1 MAEQWHDISGYDGV
15 YQVSDRG
22 QVRNTQTS
30 KILQLIRMK
39 NGRLYVTLSSNG
51 FQRKVTVH
59 SLVASA
65 FLGDCPP
72 NHEIVPKDGDY
83 RNNDVS
89 NLEYVTRGENQK
101 RLVLSTGGY
110 SVHLTKRVQ
119 TEQGLRYCPVA
130 QSLNGRIRP
139 DVVLVNG
146 KEERHAEG
154 AYYLE
159 WREKG
164 RRVRLSVGKDAQ
176 DAAARRQRK
185 QAELNA
191 VNHGVPVLPENG
203 NGHRSVAAAVSQ
215 FLEET
220 ELTKKP
226 KTLAAYTT
234 ALNYF
239 TESCR
244 KLYLHEIERH
254 DLLKFAGFLR
264 DEKKQSPRSVY
275 NKFETAMSFL
285 KANGIRGLVGKNDW
299 PRYTEEEPEMY
310 EQQELDKLFKACTEE
325 ERLWFEFFLMT
336 GMREQEVM
344 HLYWSDINFTAN
356 TVRVSHKP
364 DRNWTPK
371 AYKER
376 EIPIPAKLVKKLKAW
391 KAKADKTCALV
402 FPTSGCNPK
411 LDFLDCLK
419 ACAERA
425 ELNKGDF
432 WLHKF
437 RSTFATRCLW
447 AGVDLRTVQQWL
459 GHSDMESTMR
469 YLKPARN
476 QAVQEKVNDI
486 FA

>member
-1 MAEQWHDISGYDGV
+1 MRYCVVVLSP
-15 YQVSDRG
+15 
-22 QVRNTQTS
+22 
-30 KILQLIRMK
+30 
-39 NGRLYVTLSSNG
+39 NGRV
-51 FQRKVTVH
+51 K
-59 SLVASA
+59 
-65 FLGDCPP
+65 
-72 NHEIVPKDGDY
+72 
-83 RNNDVS
+83 
-89 NLEYVTRGENQK
+89 
-101 RLVLSTGGY
+101 
-110 SVHLTKRVQ
+110 
-119 TEQGLRYCPVA
+119 
-130 QSLNGRIRP
+130 P
-139 DVVLVNG
+139 DLVLVNG
-146 KEERHAEG
+146 KSERHPEG

-164 RRVRLSVGKDAQ
+164 RRIRLSVGKDAQ
-176 DAAARRQRK
+176 DAAARRHRK
-185 QAELNA
+185 EAELHALN
-191 VNHGVPVLPENG
+191 NGVPVLPENG
-203 NGHRSVAAAVSQ
+203 NGQRSVAAAVAQ

-239 TESCR
+239 TESCP
-244 KLYLHEIERH
+244 KMYLHEIERH

-264 DEKKQSPRSVY
+264 DEKELSPRSVY
-275 NKFETAMSFL
+275 NKFEVVMTFL
-285 KANGIRGLVGKNDW
+285 KANGIRGLAGKNDW

-310 EQQELDKLFKACTEE
+310 EQEELNKLFKACSEE
-325 ERLWFEFFLMT
+325 ERLWYEFFLMT

-344 HLYWSDINFTAN
+344 YTYWSDVNFTAS

-376 EIPIPAKLVKKLKAW
+376 EIPIPARLAKSLKAR
-391 KAKADKTCALV
+391 KAEADKMCGLV

-419 ACAERA
+419 TCAERA
-425 ELNKGDF
+425 KLNKDDF

-459 GHSDMESTMR
+459 GHSDIESTMR
-469 YLKPARN
+469 YLKPSRSEK
-476 QAVQEKVNDI
+476 VREKVNEI

>member
-1 MAEQWHDISGYDGV
+1 M
-15 YQVSDRG
+15 
-22 QVRNTQTS
+22 
-30 KILQLIRMK
+30 
-39 NGRLYVTLSSNG
+39 
-51 FQRKVTVH
+51 
-59 SLVASA
+59 
-65 FLGDCPP
+65 
-72 NHEIVPKDGDY
+72 
-83 RNNDVS
+83 
-89 NLEYVTRGENQK
+89 
-101 RLVLSTGGY
+101 
-110 SVHLTKRVQ
+110 
-119 TEQGLRYCPVA
+119 RYCPVVLA
-130 QSLNGRIRP
+130 SNGRIRP
-139 DVVLVNG
+139 DVVQING
-146 KEERHAEG
+146 KPERHPEG
-154 AYYLE
+154 ANYLE

-185 QAELNA
+185 EAELRALN
-191 VNHGVPVLPENG
+191 NGVSILPESDD
-203 NGHRSVAAAVSQ
+203 GHRAVAAAVAD

-226 KTLAAYTT
+226 KTFAAYTT
-234 ALNYF
+234 SLKYF

-244 KLYLHEIERH
+244 KLYLHEIERY

-275 NKFETAMSFL
+275 NKFETVMTFL

-310 EQQELDKLFKACTEE
+310 EQEDLDKLFKVCNEE
-325 ERLWFEFFLMT
+325 ERLWYEFFLMT
-336 GMREQEVM
+336 GMREQEVIYT
-344 HLYWSDINFTAN
+344 YWSDVNFAAS

-376 EIPIPAKLVKKLKAW
+376 EIPIPCEARKEIEGVEGGSQIRTAIWCFLRPAAIPNW
-391 KAKADKTCALV
+391 I
-402 FPTSGCNPK
+402 S
-411 LDFLDCLK
+411 LDCLT

-425 ELNKGDF
+425 ELNNEDF

-469 YLKPARN
+469 YLKPSRN

>member
-1 MAEQWHDISGYDGV
+1 LK
-15 YQVSDRG
+15 
-22 QVRNTQTS
+22 T
-30 KILQLIRMK
+30 
-39 NGRLYVTLSSNG
+39 GRIYITLSSDG
-51 FQRKVTVH
+51 FQKKCTVH
-59 SLVASA
+59 SLVADA
-65 FLGDCPP
+65 FLGKCPAG
-72 NHEIVPKDGDY
+72 HEITHKDGDY
-83 RNNDVS
+83 THNELS
-89 NLEYVTRGENQK
+89 NLEYVTRQESQK
-101 RLVLSTGGY
+101 RFVMETGGY
-110 SVHLTKRVQ
+110 SVNLTKRVQ
-119 TEQGLRYCPVA
+119 TANGLRYCPVVESA
-130 QSLNGRIRP
+130 NGRVKP
-139 DVVLVNG
+139 DQVLVNDRQE
-146 KEERHAEG
+146 KHPEG
-154 AYYLE
+154 TYYLE

-164 RRVRLSVGKDAQ
+164 KRVRLSVGKDAQ
-176 DAAARRQRK
+176 EAAARRQRK

-191 VNHGVPVLPENG
+191 VESGVSVLPENG
-203 NGHRSVAAAVSQ
+203 DGQRSVAAAVAR

-226 KTLAAYTT
+226 RTLAAYTT

-254 DLLKFAGFLR
+254 DLLKFSGFLR

-275 NKFETAMSFL
+275 NKFETVMTFL

-310 EQQELDKLFKACTEE
+310 EQDELDKLFKACGEE
-325 ERLWFEFFLMT
+325 ERLWYEFFLMT

-344 HLYWSDINFTAN
+344 HLYWSDVNFAAS
-356 TVRVSHKP
+356 TVRVSRKP
-364 DRNWTPK
+364 DRGWTPK

-376 EIPIPAKLVKKLKAW
+376 EIPIPAKLTKKLKAW
-391 KAKADKTCALV
+391 KAKADKTCNLL

-425 ELNKGDF
+425 ELDKDDF

-447 AGVDLRTVQQWL
+447 AGVDLRTV
-459 GHSDMESTMR
+459 
-469 YLKPARN
+469 
-476 QAVQEKVNDI
+476 
-486 FA
+486 

>member
-1 MAEQWHDISGYDGV
+1 VA
-15 YQVSDRG
+15 R
-22 QVRNTQTS
+22 TQS
-30 KILQLIRMK
+30 KEV
-39 NGRLYVTLSSNG
+39 N
-51 FQRKVTVH
+51 
-59 SLVASA
+59 
-65 FLGDCPP
+65 
-72 NHEIVPKDGDY
+72 
-83 RNNDVS
+83 
-89 NLEYVTRGENQK
+89 
-101 RLVLSTGGY
+101 
-110 SVHLTKRVQ
+110 LTKRVQ
-119 TEQGLRYCPVA
+119 TPKGMRYCPVVL
-130 QSLNGRIRP
+130 SPNGRVKP
-139 DVVLVNG
+139 DLVLVND
-146 KEERHAEG
+146 KPEKHPEG

-164 RRVRLSVGKDAQ
+164 KRVRLSVGKDAQ

-185 QAELNA
+185 EAELNA
-191 VNHGVPVLPENG
+191 LNNGVPVLPKNDD
-203 NGHRSVAAAVSQ
+203 GHRSVAAAVTQ

-244 KLYLHEIERH
+244 RLYLHEIERH
-254 DLLKFAGFLR
+254 DLLKFSGFLR
-264 DEKKQSPRSVY
+264 DQKKQSPRSVY
-275 NKFETAMSFL
+275 NKFETVMTFL
-285 KANGIRGLVGKNDW
+285 KANGIRGLVGKNDR
-299 PRYTEEEPEMY
+299 PRYTEEEPEIY
-310 EQQELDKLFKACTEE
+310 EQEELDKLFKACNEE

-344 HLYWSDINFTAN
+344 HTYWSDVNFAAS

-364 DRNWTPK
+364 DRGWTPK

-376 EIPIPAKLVKKLKAW
+376 EIPIPMKLVKKLKAW
-391 KAKADKTCALV
+391 KAKADKTCGLV

-425 ELNKGDF
+425 KLDKDDF

-469 YLKPARN
+469 YLKPSRSHQVRA
-476 QAVQEKVNDI
+476 KVNQI